1 MKRVFALYKASY
13 SGLSP
18 ASWLLSAVMLINRS
32 GTMVVPFMT
41 LYLTQQLGYSI
52 SKAGIVMGIFGAGA
66 ICGGFIGGRLSDRFG
81 FYTVQLLTLSCGGLL
96 FMVLGQMRS
105 FPMICLFT
113 FLLAIV
119 NESFRPANSI
129 AVAHYSSEENRT
141 RSFSLN
147 RLAINLG
154 WALGGSLGGF
164 IAAKN
169 YNLLFVIDGFT
180 NIGAAILLR
189 LFLAPAKQAKSAR
202 PAPAAPKAPRFEAFR
217 DTRYM
222 VFILLVL
229 LFALT
234 FFQLF
239 STLPVYYRQS
249 LHLSEQIIGATMA
262 GNGILIAL
270 FEMVLIYRLEGKRHP
285 LQFIPAGTLMIAASF
300 LVFNLVPGALG
311 VAIVSMLLLTAGE
324 IFSMPF
330 MNTYWLSRTTDA
342 NRGQYAGLFTVA
354 WAAAQVLGPASGAFC
369 ADRFGFTALWWIT
382 GRVAVLVALGFWM
395 LHRAGEGGQAASTAP
410 E

>member
-1 MKRVFALYKASY
+1 MKRIAALYKASY

-18 ASWLLSAVMLINRS
+18 ASWWLSVVMLINRS

-41 LYLTQQLGYSI
+41 LYLTQSLHYSI

-66 ICGGFIGGRLSDRFG
+66 ICGGFIGGRLADRFG
-81 FYTVQLLTLSCGGLL
+81 FYAVQLITLSCGGVL
-96 FMVLGQMRS
+96 FIVLGQMRT

-113 FLLAIV
+113 FLLALV
-119 NESFRPANSI
+119 NESFRPANSVAI
-129 AVAHYSSEENRT
+129 AHYSKEENRT

-164 IAAKN
+164 IAAHN

-189 LFLAPAKQAKSAR
+189 IFLAPAKQSKADKPAR
-202 PAPAAPKAPRFEAFR
+202 IKAPRFQAFR

-222 VFILLVL
+222 VFTLLVL
-229 LFALT
+229 LFAFV

-239 STLPVYYRQS
+239 TTIPVYYRQS
-249 LHLSEQIIGATMA
+249 LHLSEEIIGATMA

-270 FEMVLIYRLEGKRHP
+270 FEMVLVFRLEGRRHP
-285 LQFIPAGTLMIAASF
+285 LQLIPIGTLLVALSF
-300 LVFNLVPGALG
+300 VVFNLMPGALG
-311 VAIVSMLLLTAGE
+311 VAIVSMILVTAGE
-324 IFSMPF
+324 MLSMPF
-330 MNTYWLSRTTDA
+330 MNTYWLSRSNDT
-342 NRGQYAGLFTVA
+342 NRGQYAGMYTVA
-354 WAAAQVLGPASGAFC
+354 WATAQVIGPVSGAAF
-369 ADRFGFTALWWIT
+369 ADKFGFAALWWAI
-382 GRVAVLVALGFWM
+382 GGVATLCALGYWL
-395 LHRAGEGGQAASTAP
+395 LHRAEEKTNDALAAAK
-410 E
+410 